1 MRRRAVVVRPA
12 TSPHFSP
19 ALTMEAVDPSFL
31 RVPQRSLRLCV
42 VYFLGTHSLSA
53 GENTD
58 NAETR
63 STLRYAEKSSLIQIR
78 LPILMRNPGQ
88 QGWMLQIM
96 L

>member
-1 MRRRAVVVRPA
+1 MG
-12 TSPHFSP
+12 T
-19 ALTMEAVDPSFL
+19 VDPLFL

-63 STLRYAEKSSLIQIR
+63 STRRYVEKSSLIQIR
-78 LPILMRNPGQ
+78 LPIPMRDPAW
-88 QGWMLQIM
+88 QGWMLKTM
-96 L
+96 LWLGGTAARGA